1 MVPYGREPLENNRSA
16 GLRRRVAREA
26 AVLLYTSQ
34 EKEYKQ
40 AKSRAAQTF
49 GMRILP
55 SNAEVAEE
63 LDEIA
68 EEREGPSRRERLSR
82 MRKEAFQIM
91 AFLKAFHP
99 RLVGSVWR
107 GTAHRNSDIDVIM
120 FSSDHNAV
128 LDSLVKGSFRVV
140 RAEWCS
146 VTKRGK
152 RESSFHIYLVLSSGN
167 EVEVVVRSPEKMSL
181 LGKCEIY
188 GDVVTGLSYSQL
200 QRVLKENPL
209 QRFVPT

>member
-1 MVPYGREPLENNRSA
+1 MENNRSA

-40 AKSRAAQTF
+40 AKSRAAQTL

-68 EEREGPSRRERLSR
+68 EEQEGPSRHERLLQ

-91 AFLKAFHP
+91 AVLKAFHP

-107 GTAHRNSDIDVIM
+107 GTAHRNSDIDVIA

-128 LDSLVKGSFRVV
+128 LDSLVNGSFRVM
-140 RAEWCS
+140 RTEWCS
-146 VTKRGK
+146 VTKRGRK
-152 RESSFHIYLVLSSGN
+152 ESSFHIYLVLSSGN
-167 EVEVVVRSPEKMSL
+167 EVEVVVRSPEKMSF

-188 GDVVTGLSYSQL
+188 GDVVRGLSYSQL